1 MGKTSTIEVLYEDN
15 HLIAVF
21 KPHRVLTQGDET
33 GDESLF
39 EDVKAYIKERDG
51 KPGNVFL
58 GLLHRLDRPAAGVVL
73 FAKTSKGASRISE
86 QFRNREVKK
95 IYRAIIEGVPGKE
108 KAHLVHQ
115 IDTEKGKRK
124 AELDYELLR
133 TNEEISLVEVELHT
147 GRKHQIR
154 IQMSEIGH
162 PLLGDSRY
170 GAKSVFYK
178 GAIALLAYEIRF
190 RHPVKQDEWITVTL
204 PDKFGTFREISWK
217 R

>member
-1 MGKTSTIEVLYEDN
+1 TIEVLYEDN

-21 KPHRVLTQGDET
+21 KPHRVLTQGDES
-33 GDESLF
+33 GDPSLF

-95 IYRAIIEGVPGKE
+95 IYRAIVEGVPGKE

-115 IDTEKGKRK
+115 IDTDKGKRK
-124 AELDYELLR
+124 AELDYEMLR
-133 TNEEISLVEVELHT
+133 TNEELTLVEIELHT

-154 IQMSEIGH
+154 IQMSQIGH
-162 PLLGDSRY
+162 PLLG
-170 GAKSVFYK
+170 
-178 GAIALLAYEIRF
+178 
-190 RHPVKQDEWITVTL
+190 
-204 PDKFGTFREISWK
+204 
-217 R
+217 